1 VSSNPPVPA
10 TATNTPT
17 TSAGIVT
24 PAPSAAGQPSQFG
37 LFQAQ
42 PGQPT
47 LPPLPSSGGL
57 TIQQLYQAMQ
67 NYYQPLS
74 QPLNL
79 TAQLPLPDPTMA
91 ALAQQFN
98 AVQQANVGSQPSPN
112 SVLAKAS
119 SHLTVG
125 EIAGQVG
132 QETWQQMVTDPFNQF
147 IDTWKRD
154 PKAGLLETLGGIA
167 VMGGIA
173 MGAALLPEGA
183 AAAGLFALGAAFVAP
198 GMASAWWDELRNP
211 TDSNLVKA
219 LVHTS
224 TGILTV
230 GVPIKWSAGMG
241 ISRQGFE
248 AALAAMRDMVE
259 PRGVP
264 KLWISGSRWSKA
276 GIGDFSEARGDVPLG
291 RQMDTL
297 DTRLKQY
304 RQQVQRWFGD
314 AVPEDVKALDA
325 QMVEYEANQV
335 AWKAALDDGD
345 EETAQKFFEK
355 MQDLAAGTQDE
366 KGNVIPG
373 IGTMR
378 LGVAYNY
385 RFLPTHPYKH
395 VPFSATISSK
405 VVSTK
410 VAAQIQSHLDSVL
423 AIWNRWGQGNTL
435 SEMKVMPKTESTVL
449 ERHAASLS
457 AGAPEMAMTQVM
469 LAEKKIADLL
479 KLSDVRPTFA
489 AGKEPTDV
497 WDRLSEYEKI
507 EVGLEDA
514 SYWKKLEPRL
524 QLAGMVRAS
533 MDNAQTVAELKR
545 GTIGVP
551 YAGRVRRTWSG
562 VGDEDSAVHLHRDP
576 TDPMKGKLLSYSRNF
591 QIAFDDAGD
600 VHFNEARSRMEI
612 LRDEFGKADAY
623 DPEYVDFLR
632 EHDATIRSIRRS
644 WAGTQSAITAA
655 KRNPAKDKKQLTKQ
669 LAMIDRLE
677 KRLADLKGEQVDPVT
692 NKKTFTGAGV
702 KAALE
707 LGGQYDPETIDKLV
721 QHLLMESKDLGA
733 ARAALPPGRR
743 LVTGSRLFRSS
754 VAASIFRLH
763 AADYHGFYYSMA
775 NTALQTIRDANALL
789 KKDHEERLVGLLQ
802 DQKFLDRIGGKP
814 HFLPATVFRGGTGT
828 GEGVDAIAAKANYYQ
843 VAPQIGTSAD
853 PHFKPAVYALKDIVA
868 QLEKAH
874 EDAQSST
881 DLLTGAASG
890 LFSLVSKTKHI
901 IMLSPAWHFMNVA
914 GRMMAFILN
923 DPAIAMPAAKA
934 LFGGVLSDPRLRYEL
949 ATEFWQAGG
958 RAGNKFNVARA
969 IHLNDREENAQSH
982 WPGVIRSAAG
992 ALWHPYQTHVED
1004 GFWKM
1009 VDDFQLAA
1017 YQYAKHHLTT
1027 TNKTLPES
1035 EVRQLA
1041 ALYANDLGGMVNPL
1055 YMNRMWKHARNLIF
1069 FAPSYWAT
1077 FMRSLLSLTPGA
1089 DRLSSFLSTYREGSL
1104 IRFSAVPLKAVS
1116 EIGRR
1121 ELVRMHRSWALTYLM
1136 TAITAADMA
1145 NVLFGGRHLWEN
1157 DQGHMFDVNVD
1168 KAASLFGQGPVKKGT
1183 AVQHTYFS
1191 GMPFFRQAMDVANGL
1206 GLGHDWG
1213 FGHQFSD
1220 QTFQQVDA
1228 YHKALLL
1235 AGGLMQGVEEQGAS
1249 KTAAPLQAAYGLAT
1263 GETLSGR
1270 ARGVQRIEGGPLG
1283 RFDALTSFIP
1293 GGSAVERV
1301 LSTTQQTPQQAAQTI
1316 GGSLLQQYTGIP
1328 SIYHMG
1334 IEQLPIDD
1342 SDMNRWAQQ
1351 RTSFHDT
1358 LSNASKQ
1365 MFAGQIQPIQYE
1377 RLRQQTVD
1385 KMLQLDAD
1393 TFGPNQP
1400 AGALSRVRLELEQ
1413 ANGLNRNDLTD
1424 SQWAER
1430 NDIFQ
1435 SEWDQVLSNA
1445 SPQTKAAWWE
1455 VETQQWTDADY
1466 LVWEAQQMRQT
1477 IMAAIDGQG
1486 GQHIRAYQHQIG
1498 PLLDIPSTALRT
1510 QLEQGDPYYYAY
1522 RQALKSLSRSSSL
1535 GAFLTAFTSPYSNTL
1550 IEPEGMSP
1558 EQEQQLISM
1567 ADTGATILKPA
1578 TVQALA
1584 AQAKRIAQSEPVK
1597 ESGGKA
1603 AASPEFDQTLGAM
1616 TEQAAQGS

>member
-1 VSSNPPVPA
+1 LSSNPPIPTTP
-10 TATNTPT
+10 TATPT
-17 TSAGIVT
+17 TSSGIVT
-24 PAPSAAGQPSQFG
+24 PTSAAGQSSQFG
-37 LFQAQ
+37 LYQAS

-47 LPPLPSSGGL
+47 LPPLPTSGNL
-57 TIQQLYQAMQ
+57 QMQQLYQAMQ

-79 TAQLPLPDPTMA
+79 TASLPLPDPTVA

-98 AVQQANVGSQPSPN
+98 AVQQANIGSQPSPN

-119 SHLTVG
+119 SHLSAG
-125 EIAGQVG
+125 EIAAQVG
-132 QETWQQMVTDPFNQF
+132 QQTWQQMITDPFHQF
-147 IDTWKRD
+147 IDTWRRD
-154 PKAGLLETLGGIA
+154 PKAGLLETLGG
-167 VMGGIA
+167 VGLMGGIA
-173 MGAALLPEGA
+173 LGGALLPEGL

-198 GMASAWWDELRNP
+198 GMASAWWEELRNP

-219 LVHTS
+219 LVNTS

-241 ISRQGFE
+241 IARTSFE
-248 AALAAMRDMVE
+248 SVLAQARDVIE
-259 PRGVP
+259 PRGWP
-264 KLWISGSRWSKA
+264 KYWISGTRWAKG
-276 GIGDFSEARGDVPLG
+276 GIGDFSEARVDVPLG
-291 RQMDTL
+291 KQMDTL
-297 DTRLKQY
+297 DTRLKGY
-304 RQQVQRWFGD
+304 RQQVQRWFG
-314 AVPEDVKALDA
+314 AEVPADVKQLDA
-325 QMVEYEANQV
+325 AMVEYEANQA
-335 AWKAALDDGD
+335 AWKAALAEGD
-345 EETAQKFFEK
+345 EETAQTFFEK
-355 MQDLAAGTQDE
+355 MQDLVTGVADE
-366 KGNVIPG
+366 KGNVVPG
-373 IGTMR
+373 ISHMR
-378 LGVAYNY
+378 LQVAHNY
-385 RFLPTHPYKH
+385 RFLPTNPYKH
-395 VPFSATISSK
+395 VPISGI
-405 VVSTK
+405 
-410 VAAQIQSHLDSVL
+410 VAAKGISPKMAGELQKELDTAL
-423 AIWNRWGQGNTL
+423 AIWNRWSHGNTL
-435 SEMKVMPKTESTVL
+435 TEMSVMPKAESSVL
-449 ERHAASLS
+449 ERHSASLS
-457 AGAPEMAMTQVM
+457 GGAPEMAMTNIM
-469 LAEKKIADLL
+469 LAEKKVAELL
-479 KLSDVRPTFA
+479 KMSEARPTFE
-489 AGKEPTDV
+489 AGKEPTDIF
-497 WDRLSEYEKI
+497 DRVNDYEKV
-507 EVGLEDA
+507 ELALEDA
-514 SYWKKLEPRL
+514 KDWKRLDPRL
-524 QLAGMVRAS
+524 KVYATIRAS
-533 MDNAQTVAELKR
+533 MDNAQTVAELRR
-545 GTIGVP
+545 GTIGLP

-562 VGDEDSAVHLHRDP
+562 LENSAVQLARDP

-591 QIAFDDAGD
+591 QIAYDDAGD
-600 VHFNEARSRMEI
+600 VHFNEARSRREI
-612 LRDEFGKADAY
+612 LQDEFGKADAY
-623 DPEYVDFLR
+623 DPEQVQFLR
-632 EHDATIRSIRRS
+632 EHGAEITRIRRS
-644 WAGTQSAITAA
+644 WAGTQAAITSA

-677 KRLADLKGEQVDPVT
+677 KKLSNLKGEKVDPKT
-692 NKKTFTGAGV
+692 GEKTFTGEGL
-702 KAALE
+702 KGALE
-707 LGGQYDPETIDKLV
+707 LGGQYDAGTIDKIV
-721 QHLLMESKDLGA
+721 QHAVMSGEDLSKA
-733 ARAALPPGRR
+733 KSTLPLGRR

-754 VAASIFRLH
+754 VAASIYRLH

-775 NTALQTIRDANALL
+775 NTALKAIRDSNALL
-789 KKDHEERLVGLLQ
+789 KKEHEERLVGLLQ
-802 DQKFLDRIGGKP
+802 EQKFLDQIGGKP
-814 HFLPATVFRGGTGT
+814 HFLPASVFQGGTGT
-828 GEGVDAIAAKANYYQ
+828 GEGTDAIAAKAGYHQ
-843 VAPQIGTSAD
+843 IAPQIGTSAD
-853 PHFKPAVYALKDIVA
+853 PHFKPAVYALDHIVG

-874 EDAQSST
+874 EDAQSSA
-881 DLLTGAASG
+881 DLLGGAAAP
-890 LFSLVSKTKHI
+890 LFNLVSKTKHV

-914 GRMMAFILN
+914 GRMMAWILN
-923 DPAIAMPAAKA
+923 DPAIALPAAKA
-934 LFGGVLSDPRLRYEL
+934 VFHGVLTDPRLRYEV

-958 RAGNKFNVARA
+958 RAANKFNVARA
-969 IHLNDREENAQSH
+969 IHLNDREEHAQSH
-982 WPGVIRSAAG
+982 WPGILRTAAG
-992 ALWHPYQTHVED
+992 AVWHPYQTHVED

-1017 YQYAKHHLTT
+1017 YTYAKHHLSTT
-1027 TNKTLPES
+1027 AKELPES
-1035 EVRQLA
+1035 EVQQLA

-1077 FMRSLLSLTPGA
+1077 FMRSLLSLAPGA

-1104 IRFSAVPLKAVS
+1104 VRFGAVPFKAVS
-1116 EIGRR
+1116 EMGRR
-1121 ELVRMHRSWALTYLM
+1121 EMVRMHRSWVLTYLM
-1136 TAITAADMA
+1136 TAVTAADLA
-1145 NVLFGGRHLWEN
+1145 NVLLGGRHLWEN

-1168 KAASLFGQGPVKKGT
+1168 KAASLFGQGPIQKGT
-1183 AVQHTYFS
+1183 TAQHAYFS

-1220 QTFQQVDA
+1220 QTFQQTDA

-1235 AGGLMQGVEEQGAS
+1235 AGGLMQGIEEQGAS
-1249 KTAAPLQAAYGLAT
+1249 KTAAPLQAGYGLAT
-1263 GETLSGR
+1263 GETLAGR
-1270 ARGVQRIEGGPLG
+1270 AKGVQRIEGGPLG

-1293 GGSAVERV
+1293 GGSSIERV
-1301 LSTTQQTPQQAAQTI
+1301 LSTTQQSPQQAAETI
-1316 GGSLLQQYTGIP
+1316 GGSLVQQYTGLP
-1328 SIYHMG
+1328 SVYHMG

-1351 RTSFHDT
+1351 RQTFHDT

-1413 ANGLNRNDLTD
+1413 SNGLNRNDLTD

-1435 SEWDQVLSNA
+1435 SEWDQVLANA
-1445 SPQTKAAWWE
+1445 SPQAKAAWWE

-1498 PLLDIPSTALRT
+1498 PLLDIPSTQLRT

-1558 EQEQQLISM
+1558 GQEQQLISM

-1578 TVQALA
+1578 TAQALA
-1584 AQAKRIAQSEPVK
+1584 AQAKRIAQSTPV
-1597 ESGGKA
+1597 EEAGGKA
-1603 AASPEFDQTLGAM
+1603 AASPEFDQTLTAM
-1616 TEQAAQGS
+1616 TEQAATGS